1 MFASLTV
8 FAYLSVGLMGMRII
22 SPEIVTT
29 EISTTYLNY
38 FSKTKFTQPESLEIT
53 PPKMVFQ
60 EIKIQVKKEKIKK
73 ISKKNEKVERNINV
87 SQNEIE
93 KFTLPFESAVE
104 LSPVMIESRLPENL
118 TSLLSNEVIPQEE
131 LNSAPTVGDDIKTT
145 LASD

>member
-1 MFASLTV
+1 
-8 FAYLSVGLMGMRII
+8 MRII

-38 FSKTKFTQPESLEIT
+38 FSKTKFTHPESLEIT

-60 EIKIQVKKEKIKK
+60 EIKIKVEKEKIKK
-73 ISKKNEKVERNINV
+73 ISKKREKVEKNIIV

-93 KFTLPFESAVE
+93 KFSLPFVSAVE

-118 TSLLSNEVIPQEE
+118 TSLLSNEVIPQE
-131 LNSAPTVGDDIKTT
+131 
-145 LASD
+145 